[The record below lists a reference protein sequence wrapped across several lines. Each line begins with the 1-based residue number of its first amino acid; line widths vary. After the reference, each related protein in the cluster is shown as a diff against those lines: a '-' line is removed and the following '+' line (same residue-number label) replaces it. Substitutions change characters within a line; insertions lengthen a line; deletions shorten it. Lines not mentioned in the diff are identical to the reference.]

1 MGEVTLEL
9 YKAQERNMA
18 AREARRGVRVHA
30 AVTVAVVLALVAVN
44 VFVAPEFPWS
54 VFPALGMSIG
64 LWFHWYF
71 AVRRGEEFMHLHQED
86 VQLRASRKAA

>member
-1 MGEVTLEL
+1 MSEVTLEL

-18 AREARRGVRVHA
+18 ALEARRGVQIHA
-30 AVTVAVVLALVAVN
+30 VVTVVVVLALVAVN

-64 LWFHWYF
+64 LWFHWHF
-71 AVRRGEEFMHLHQED
+71 GVRRGEEFMRHHQEH
-86 VQLRASRKAA
+86 VEQKASQRAA